1 MVLDLDCTVV
11 FTVASQWS
19 VLYCKV
25 VLSFEFSYIYRLYRF
40 ASVLSTT
47 FSFLYKLTLQ
57 LIYKL

>member
-19 VLYCKV
+19 VIYCKV
-25 VLSFEFSYIYRLYRF
+25 VLSFEFSYMYRLYRF

-47 FSFLYKLTLQ
+47 FSFLYRLTLQ
-57 LIYKL
+57 LICKL